1 MNINLKD
8 LTLLTGINSSGKSS
22 TIQALLLIKQNLETK
37 TYMYETLETLKKSKE
52 YDSKTIDDVFK
63 VLINTL
69 KIKGE
74 YLDLGAA
81 KNILY
86 SGADTDEIEFKLWIE
101 EGLLSLKS
109 DVKETREEDIMKC
122 VMETEGDVSEVFQ
135 EDNFSYLSAERITPK
150 SSDRKSVV

>member
-1 MNINLKD
+1 MFKKIEIKNFKSLKELNINLKD

-86 SGADTDEIEFKLWIE
+86 SGADNDEMDEQSRKEADWTRIFETFTHNLKRR
-101 EGLLSLKS
+101 LLN
-109 DVKETREEDIMKC
+109 
-122 VMETEGDVSEVFQ
+122 VSAISQ
-135 EDNFSYLSAERITPK
+135 PD
-150 SSDRKSVV
+150 